1 MTIFIISRV
10 KNLSTAGP
18 CAYLRFQEERKGNLV
33 DPASSHTLV
42 SRRNMAVLLR
52 PASSG
57 RFINDGRFIKAVG
70 QASGRMAVLSTR
82 SGQMARSLDLE
93 HGWQFLPFPV

>member
-18 CAYLRFQEERKGNLV
+18 CAYLRFEERKGNLV

-42 SRRNMAVLLR
+42 SRRNMAVLLK
-52 PASSG
+52 PASLSG

-82 SGQMARSLDLE
+82 SGQMAR
-93 HGWQFLPFPV
+93 

>member
-1 MTIFIISRV
+1 MEIFTISRV

-33 DPASSHTLV
+33 DPASSHMLV

-52 PASSG
+52 LASLNG

-82 SGQMARSLDLE
+82 SGQMARSLDLD
-93 HGWQFLPFPV
+93 HG

>member
-1 MTIFIISRV
+1 MAIFTISRV

-18 CAYLRFQEERKGNLV
+18 CAYLRFQDEREGHLV
-33 DPASSHTLV
+33 DPASGHMLV

-52 PASSG
+52 PASLNG
-57 RFINDGRFIKAVG
+57 RFINDGRFIKPVC

-82 SGQMARSLDLE
+82 SG
-93 HGWQFLPFPV
+93 